1 MSKMYKLLALL
12 VVALFAFSACG
23 GDSDYDFRVALLA
36 HSPDS
41 ILDDGSF
48 NTGAWLGIQRA
59 VATHGLSE
67 GQVQFFQPRIASD
80 DERINMMRDII
91 EDWGADIIVL
101 PGFHFVTAAYTA
113 QELFPNTRFILLDA
127 TPNDGAEPP
136 NVRIAPNLISVHY
149 AEHESGFLAGYAAV
163 MEGYRT
169 LGFTG
174 GVPIPPVIRFGHG
187 FVQGAEHAANV
198 LGLAQGDVTITYLY
212 FGQFGPQPEFN
223 VQAASMFATGT
234 EVIFT
239 AAGGA
244 NHSVFAAA
252 DAAGASSIGVDA
264 DQSGYST
271 SVITSAVKGLEASVY
286 ALINDHL
293 NNRWPGAEGGRER
306 ELVFDAARNGVGLVM
321 GDTNRMSNFTQAQY
335 DSIFAQVASGAIRVN
350 DSLVMSDI
358 LSGINLVVVN
368 EV

>member
-1 MSKMYKLLALL
+1 MYKLLALL

-48 NTGAWLGIQRA
+48 NSGAMAGIQRA

-91 EDWGADIIVL
+91 EDWGADIIVM
-101 PGFHFVTAAYTA
+101 PGFNFVTSAYIA
-113 QELFPNTRFILLDA
+113 QDMFPNTRFILLDA
-127 TPNDGAEPP
+127 TPHDGAD
-136 NVRIAPNLISVHY
+136 NVRIAPNLVSVHY

-163 MEGYRT
+163 MEGYRN

-174 GVPIPPVIRFGHG
+174 GVPIPPVQRFGHG

-198 LGLAQGDVTITYLY
+198 LGLAQGDVTIEYLY
-212 FGQFGPQPEFN
+212 FGQFGAQPEFN
-223 VQAASMFATGT
+223 VRAASLFASGT

-252 DAAGASSIGVDA
+252 EAAGASSIGVDA
-264 DQSGYST
+264 DQSGYSST
-271 SVITSAVKGLEASVY
+271 VITSAVKGLEASVY

-293 NNRWPGAEGGRER
+293 NNTWRGAEGGRER
-306 ELVFDAARNGVGLVM
+306 EITFDASTNGVGLVM
-321 GDTNRMSNFTQAQY
+321 GANNRMTNFTQAQY
-335 DSIFAQVASGAIRVN
+335 DSIFAQIASGAIRVN
-350 DSLVMSDI
+350 SSLTMSDI
-358 LSGINLVVVN
+358 LSNVNLVVVN
-368 EV
+368 EM